1 MKLRI
6 VRLVMITALVALALG
21 GLASAHE
28 GREVGDYSLNFGWRA
43 EPAYAGLFNGPE
55 VAISVVGAEEGEE
68 HDEHGDNPLEG
79 VEIALSAEVTFGP
92 ETITIPLRPTF
103 DDPTHFVADL
113 IPTLPGDYSFRVFG
127 TIGEQAV
134 DETFNSAEGEFST
147 VEPLTDIMFPAIGAE
162 SMDAAAQIA
171 DLEARIAALE
181 AALTE
186 LQGE

>member
-1 MKLRI
+1 MKMRI
-6 VRLVMITALVALALG
+6 VRLLILTGLMTLVLG
-21 GLASAHE
+21 GVASAHE
-28 GREVGDYSLNFGWRA
+28 GREVGAYALNFGWQQ

-55 VAISVVGAEEGEE
+55 IAISVIGAEEGED

-92 ETITIPLRPTF
+92 ETITIPLRPTS

-113 IPTLPGDYSFRVFG
+113 IPTLPGDYSFRIFG

-134 DETFNSAEGEFST
+134 DETFNSAEGEFSS
-147 VEPLTDIMFPAIGAE
+147 VEPMTDIMFPAMGAE
-162 SMDAAAQIA
+162 SMDADAQIA

-181 AALTE
+181 AALAE